1 MTPNPSTSRHFDDA
15 WSPNGLS
22 CPAAP
27 KASGKAIPFIF
38 SCRTKHVNYVLQ
50 STLHVA
56 QTPHR
61 MRWAVRPQPRV
72 KDLRPTPER
81 TTRQQKQRRK
91 GCWACAANKRP
102 TKHQFHSRRKGKAI
116 QDGHTSHLSFGLGL
130 ATTVRPL
137 VGSVAPGLSIAVLSF
152 FFSSAVRAFLSHPRV
167 RPPGADFGSSLAALV
182 RDEFLRNRFHAGG
195 GGNSASSTISSC

>member
-1 MTPNPSTSRHFDDA
+1 MFTACRIPDFRPEPLQCDIFMQKRVTSHDA
-15 WSPNGLS
+15 KSLHIS
-22 CPAAP
+22 ALRRCVEP
-27 KASGKAIPFIF
+27 KRAELPCRAKGIRQGHSLHF

-50 STLHVA
+50 GTLHVA

-116 QDGHTSHLSFGLGL
+116 QDGHTSHLSFGFGL

-152 FFSSAVRAFLSHPRV
+152 FFFCCARLSVSPARSSA
-167 RPPGADFGSSLAALV
+167 
-182 RDEFLRNRFHAGG
+182 GG
-195 GGNSASSTISSC
+195 